1 MFFSATD
8 EFREENDEEE
18 HEREIA
24 DFYAL
29 QRSRRQL
36 GDSALKE
43 SSEAEEAAG
52 SSLEDSAGSDHAF
65 QRPSGIRSS
74 WRGEASKSHA
84 KRPEVEDVA
93 ESNESLGLAGLSNP
107 MVDVGLEDTMRQSGF
122 DDDDGPPDDLLEN
135 PPSVQLPRK
144 SRMAQS
150 YTSDDEEDSRDNR
163 RLLQE
168 IPEEELH
175 DSVPELVAPHSG
187 RPPLHDVFWGHL
199 FLIALAGMFATWFLF
214 WLQTAPRDAKG
225 DTVYNTLH
233 GSFGLLSAYTIVSI
247 FVALLWLAA
256 LRDYARYLV
265 FTILVVVPIILYSFS
280 LYPFITSFKSYPE
293 GGRTQN
299 WLMRWASLVP
309 FVMATLWIIAVIRS
323 RLIMQKAISILEFST
338 RILAANPAL
347 VMVGFAT
354 LGSIVGFTWLWLAM
368 FSRVFLRGHPTDRN
382 AVLRFVV
389 DTSTWWV
396 GIYFILV
403 YLWTISVIFGLQ
415 RAITSATVS
424 QWYFHRLARPSPTS
438 QTVVQAALR
447 HSLTQLFG
455 TICLYTGLSLLVRLP
470 LLILPKRLT
479 MLLSL
484 AMYSLIPSPVAV
496 LINPLTLTYAAIHS
510 QPLRVS
516 ARGLSQMH
524 FLVPNDATTSLHP
537 NTFNQGRRD
546 GWSNDAAP
554 LQPYRLAKLIL
565 HSTRFMMSMAL
576 GYGGWT
582 ATSRDVPGAGFG
594 GSLYSWIVGLCAGA
608 IGWSILG
615 AMEGVLA
622 TIVDAVA
629 VAWGSETSGGKNGA
643 RYCREAGMLFG
654 DDDVPGRVSLA

>member
-29 QRSRRQL
+29 QRSRRLL
-36 GDSALKE
+36 GESGLKE
-43 SSEAEEAAG
+43 SSEADEAVG
-52 SSLEDSAGSDHAF
+52 SSLGDSAGSEHDL
-65 QRPSGIRSS
+65 QRTGGIRSS
-74 WRGEASKSHA
+74 WRGETSKSHA
-84 KRPEVEDVA
+84 RRPKVEDVA

-107 MVDVGLEDTMRQSGF
+107 MVDVRLEDTLRQSEM
-122 DDDDGPPDDLLEN
+122 DDDEPPEDLLEN
-135 PPSVQLPRK
+135 PPSIQVPR
-144 SRMAQS
+144 RALGDQS
-150 YTSDDEEDSRDNR
+150 YLSDDDDERPHR
-163 RLLQE
+163 QLLQDE
-168 IPEEELH
+168 PGDIPP
-175 DSVPELVAPHSG
+175 DSVPEIVPPHQG
-187 RPPLHDVFWGHL
+187 RPPQHDAFWGHL
-199 FLIALAGMFATWFLF
+199 YLLALAGMFATWFIF
-214 WLQTAPRDAKG
+214 WLQTTPREAKG

-233 GSFGLLSAYTIVSI
+233 GSFGLLSGYTVVSI

-256 LRDYARYLV
+256 LRDYVRYLV
-265 FTILVVVPIILYSFS
+265 YTIVVVVPIILYSFS
-280 LYPFITSFKSYPE
+280 LYPFITSFQNIPN

-299 WLMRWASLVP
+299 WFMRWGSLIP
-309 FVMATLWIIAVIRS
+309 FITATLWIMAVVRG
-323 RLIMQKAISILEFST
+323 RLAMQKAISILEFST

-354 LGSIVGFTWLWLAM
+354 LGSIVGFTWLWLSM
-368 FSRVFLRGHPTDRN
+368 FSRVFLRGHPADRN

-396 GIYFILV
+396 GIYFVLV
-403 YLWTISVIFGLQ
+403 YLWTISMIFGLQ
-415 RAITSATVS
+415 RTITSATVS
-424 QWYFHRLARPSPTS
+424 QWYFHRLAVPTPTS

-447 HSLTQLFG
+447 HSTSTLFG
-455 TICLYTGLSLLVRLP
+455 TISLFTGLSLIVRLP
-470 LLILPKRLT
+470 LLILPRRLT

-484 AMYSLIPSPVAV
+484 AMYSFIPSPVAV

-510 QPLRVS
+510 QPLRIS

-524 FLVPNDATTSLHP
+524 FLVPNDVSTSLYP
-537 NTFNQGRRD
+537 NTFNQRRRD
-546 GWSNDAAP
+546 GWASDNSS
-554 LQPYRLAKLIL
+554 LLPYRLAKLIL

-582 ATSRDVPGAGFG
+582 ATSRDVPGAGYG

-615 AMEGVLA
+615 AMEGVLS

-629 VAWGSETSGGKNGA
+629 VSWGSETSGGKNGA
-643 RYCREAGMLFG
+643 RYCVEAGLLFG
-654 DDDVPGRVSLA
+654 DDGNDRPGRVSLA